1 MHFLFS
7 LLFFLSVIP
16 ASTEISMLGV
26 KIHDSEKSMTEVK
39 LDQVSKEKNMV
50 KFKTENGNYFSITTE
65 KGKVVYMENDWLQH
79 PKGRGALITD
89 FQFGR
94 TTLKDIRA
102 RFGTNGYTYKS
113 NAAFTTNTH
122 LVMFNCFELD
132 SENEEILVTI
142 TKIALNEEVT
152 ESNVASKLTLDALIL
167 ADKSYLD
174 KIWGKEKTYDA
185 KGKKVSL

>member
-1 MHFLFS
+1 MNFLFS
-7 LLFFLSVIP
+7 LVFFLSVIP

-26 KIHDSEKSMTEVK
+26 QIHDPEKSIAQVK
-39 LDQVSKEKNMV
+39 LGQVSKEKNMV
-50 KFKTENGNYFSITTE
+50 KFKTENGNDFSITTE
-65 KGKVVYMENDWLQH
+65 NGKVVYMENDWLQH
-79 PKGRGALITD
+79 PESRGALITD

-113 NAAFTTNTH
+113 NAAFTTDRH

-132 SENEEILVTI
+132 SKNEEVLVTI

-174 KIWGKEKTYDA
+174 KIWGKEKTYDT
-185 KGKKVSL
+185 KRKKVKL

>member
-1 MHFLFS
+1 LNFLFS
-7 LLFFLSVIP
+7 LVFFLSVIP

-26 KIHDSEKSMTEVK
+26 QIHDPEKSIAQVK
-39 LDQVSKEKNMV
+39 LGQVSKEKNMV
-50 KFKTENGNYFSITTE
+50 KFKTENGNDFSITTE
-65 KGKVVYMENDWLQH
+65 NGKVVYMENDWLQH
-79 PKGRGALITD
+79 PESRGALITD

-113 NAAFTTNTH
+113 NAAFTTDRH

-132 SENEEILVTI
+132 SKNEEVLVTI

-174 KIWGKEKTYDA
+174 KIWGKEKTYDT
-185 KGKKVSL
+185 KRKKVKL